1 MPEAK
6 SYHSMAVLEN
16 GNIFV
21 CSGTS
26 YSCFLYESER
36 RAWKKCPDMTTTHLQ
51 GK

>member
-6 SYHSMAVLEN
+6 FRHSMAVLKN

-21 CSGTS
+21 CSGFS
-26 YSCFLYESER
+26 KSSFLYESER
-36 RAWKKCPDMTTTHLQ
+36 RAWKKCPDMTRATPD